1 MKESKFKYITVLDFV
16 DSRVYQYKVKE
27 YSDHIELECGGTINK
42 ADEIDCWEEFIVD
55 VGHSLNNCEWM
66 VHDNNELITNYMQ
79 VVTN

>member
-42 ADEIDCWEEFIVD
+42 ADEIDCWEEFVVD
-55 VGHSLNNCEWM
+55 AGHSLNNCEWM
-66 VHDNNELITNYMQ
+66 VHSDPRVITN
-79 VVTN
+79 